1 MREKLALLVWFVPEF
16 AGGGEQLVQQLLSG
30 SLVAGHAVPVVAG
43 AIEAIDAP
51 LMGTE
56 GSFAPMLAMG
66 AVQGALFCAV
76 MTWWLPGIG
85 LDWRICTIVG
95 MGAMFAS
102 SVRAPLTGIVLILEM
117 TATGRLVV
125 PMLLACLPAAII
137 PFWLGLSR
145 LHCRQCR
152 NSKSTSMPGTILAT
166 RQCRVTAK
174 VSPFF
179 ARVRIAGSG

>member
-1 MREKLALLVWFVPEF
+1 MWLDMVPFWLRGAACAAVLALLVWFVPEF

-30 SLVAGHAVPVVAG
+30 PWLLATLCLLWLVRLGLGPMSYS
-43 AIEAIDAP
+43 
-51 LMGTE
+51 MGMS
-56 GSFAPMLAMG
+56 GGLFAPMLAMG

-137 PFWLGLSR
+137 PFWLGQLPIYDALR
-145 LHCRQCR
+145 LRL
-152 NSKSTSMPGTILAT
+152 LAA
-166 RQCRVTAK
+166 R
-174 VSPFF
+174 SPV
-179 ARVRIAGSG
+179 ATGVDK